1 MKVVITPSRAVGRVY
16 APPSKSVAH
25 RALICGALAGNSV
38 IHNLAWSQDVLA
50 TLDCLQ
56 SLGCSVEQ
64 QGNSVKLIGFTSA
77 LIGENAVLE
86 CNESG
91 STLRFMIPLC
101 LLCDRPIWL
110 RGNQRLLERPL
121 GVYESICA
129 QQGIVFERNEDAI
142 LVRGQLRPGHYSVP
156 GNVSSQFITGLLF
169 ALPLLDGD
177 STLETTGTLESAS
190 YIDLTL
196 SVMEHYGIKIE
207 KKDSCY
213 LVPGRQT
220 YTPAE
225 YTVEGDCSNAAFLE
239 AFNYF
244 DGDVQ
249 VDGLAENMQQGDRV
263 YKDMFASLAAGK
275 REFDLSDCIDL
286 APVLFSVAAAL
297 GGARFTGTARLRIK
311 ESDRGAAMAAELAKF
326 GIAVRVE
333 ENLVDVLPGTLRR
346 PTEDLW
352 GHNDHRIVMALSL
365 LCSITGG
372 TIDGAQ
378 AVAKSYPDYFDVLKR
393 LQIGVSISDT

>member
-1 MKVVITPSRAVGRVY
+1 MKVVITPSRAVGRVC

-50 TLDCLQ
+50 TLGCLQ

-64 QGNSVKLIGFTSA
+64 QRNSVKLIGFTSA
-77 LIGENAVLE
+77 SIGENAVLE

-129 QQGIVFERNEDAI
+129 QQGITFERKEDAI

-156 GNVSSQFITGLLF
+156 GNVSSQFISGLLF

-177 STLETTGTLESAS
+177 STLEITGMLESAS

-213 LVPGRQT
+213 LIPGRQT

-249 VDGLAENMQQGDRV
+249 VDGLAENTQQGDRV

-275 REFDLSDCIDL
+275 REFDLSDCPDL

-393 LQIGVSISDT
+393 LRIGVSISDS